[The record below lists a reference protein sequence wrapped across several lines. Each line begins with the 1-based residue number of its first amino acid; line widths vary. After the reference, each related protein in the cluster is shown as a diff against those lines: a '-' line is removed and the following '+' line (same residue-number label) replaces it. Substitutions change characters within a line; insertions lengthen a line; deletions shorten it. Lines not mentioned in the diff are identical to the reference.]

1 MTRGGEAGSSVGLP
15 AASGGRVASG
25 QAAEETE
32 DEDMTRE
39 GQGKTEPQHGGAR
52 ADLHDLLEST
62 SRTFA
67 LAIPL
72 LPEPLDHSVTVA
84 YLLFRIADTFEDATV
99 LWSRERRLA
108 TLADFAELMA
118 APTGQQ
124 ALTLS
129 VNWLDPAP
137 TAHEGYLDLL
147 RQTPLVIAELEG
159 MPPRVREVI
168 CRHTR
173 RTARGMADFVGRSA
187 DVREIGLTDLDDL
200 RTYCYVV
207 AGIVGE
213 LLTDLF
219 LLELPML
226 ASSAE
231 ALRERAS
238 AFGEGLQLVNILK
251 DSADDQREGRVF
263 LPQGVAR
270 PHVFELARADL
281 ERTAEYSRLLQRA
294 GAPRGVTAF
303 TASPVALA
311 RASLD
316 RIEEKGPG
324 AKLTRAEVFALHA
337 RVQAALV
344 AGRTVL

>member
-1 MTRGGEAGSSVGLP
+1 MSLGREPGRSVGSPAASEGDRRIEPEARESEEEGMTRRREGEAGP
-15 AASGGRVASG
+15 R
-25 QAAEETE
+25 Q
-32 DEDMTRE
+32 
-39 GQGKTEPQHGGAR
+39 GGAR

-108 TLADFAELMA
+108 ALADFAGLMA
-118 APTGQQ
+118 APTGER
-124 ALTLS
+124 AGVLAA
-129 VNWLDPAP
+129 NWLDPAP

-147 RQTPLVIAELEG
+147 RQAPLVVDELAG
-159 MPPRVREVI
+159 MAPAVREVMR
-168 CRHTR
+168 RHTS

-187 DVREIGLTDLDDL
+187 DVREIGLTDLEDL
-200 RTYCYVV
+200 RRYCYVV

-219 LLELPML
+219 LLELPVL
-226 ASSAE
+226 AGSAE

-263 LPQGVAR
+263 LPRGVAR
-270 PHVFELARADL
+270 QEVFDLARADL
-281 ERTAEYSRLLQRA
+281 ERAAEYSRLLQRV

-311 RASLD
+311 RAALA
-316 RIEEKGPG
+316 RVEERGPG

-337 RVQAALV
+337 KVQAALV
-344 AGRTVL
+344 AGRPVL